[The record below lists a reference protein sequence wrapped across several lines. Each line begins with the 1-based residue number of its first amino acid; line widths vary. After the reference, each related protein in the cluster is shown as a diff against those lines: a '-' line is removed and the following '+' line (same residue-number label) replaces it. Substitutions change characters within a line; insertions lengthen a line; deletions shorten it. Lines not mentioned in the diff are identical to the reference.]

1 MAHYRLRAEMA
12 IALDNQVRCIC
23 LFYITKWP
31 LSRSGVPGLG
41 FLGVPGSVCSEQ
53 CVRILSQPEVL
64 AEAPRLKFPS

>member
-1 MAHYRLRAEMA
+1 MYLSILHH
-12 IALDNQVRCIC
+12 QVA
-23 LFYITKWP
+23 P
-31 LSRSGVPGLG
+31 SRSGVPGLG